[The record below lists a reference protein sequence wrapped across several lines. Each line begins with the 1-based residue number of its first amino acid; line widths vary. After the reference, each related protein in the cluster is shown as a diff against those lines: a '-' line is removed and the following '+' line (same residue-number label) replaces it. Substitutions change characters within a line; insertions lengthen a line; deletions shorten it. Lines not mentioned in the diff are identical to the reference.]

1 MAEEVTLAELVRY
14 LEDTVSKAVMKL
26 PMRSKGEKM
35 SREELLEQ
43 IKGAT
48 VQLGVA
54 LGAIDALEKVVLEN
68 RIGHYVTRY
77 TEKTEVPE

>member
-1 MAEEVTLAELVRY
+1 
-14 LEDTVSKAVMKL
+14 
-26 PMRSKGEKM
+26 
-35 SREELLEQ
+35 
-43 IKGAT
+43 
-48 VQLGVA
+48 VA